1 MKTLSKQLHSINE
14 IQSAQQTDVMFPNKL
29 NPEVVSL
36 LNQRL
41 GDEYTAHYFYRNASN
56 WCMDKAYQKAGAFF
70 AAEAASELTHAEKI
84 QTYLVGWNIV
94 PIIPPVKMI
103 PSFMTLIDVV
113 NKAYSLEYNLLTKY
127 NVDSSMIF
135 SVDLNTFD
143 FLQELRTIQNA
154 AVAEYSDLLNAAQ
167 LVNVENNFEVLYY
180 EGKYFKG

>member
-1 MKTLSKQLHSINE
+1 MEQVKKKKVNLNEVQSAMQSDILSPRTLS
-14 IQSAQQTDVMFPNKL
+14 
-29 NPEVVSL
+29 PEVAEL
-36 LNQRL
+36 LVERL

-56 WCMDKAYQKAGAFF
+56 WCLDKGYVNAGAYF
-70 AAEAASELTHAEKI
+70 AAEAESELTHAGLL

-94 PIIPPVKMI
+94 PVIPPVKMV
-103 PSFMTLIDVV
+103 PSFLTLIDIV
-113 NKAYSLEYNLLTKY
+113 NKAYVLEYNLLTKY
-127 NVDSSMIF
+127 NNNSSMIF
-135 SVDLNTFD
+135 TVDLNTFD

>member
-1 MKTLSKQLHSINE
+1 METKKRNLNE
-14 IQSAQQTDVMFPNKL
+14 IQSAIQSDVLSPRTL
-29 NPEVVSL
+29 SPEVAEL
-36 LNQRL
+36 LMERL

-56 WCMDKAYQKAGAFF
+56 WCSDKAYMKAAAFF
-70 AAEAASELTHAEKI
+70 AAEATSELAHAEKI

-103 PSFMTLIDVV
+103 PLFSTLIDVV
-113 NKAYSLEYNLLTKY
+113 NKAYTLEYNLLNKY
-127 NVDSSMIF
+127 NADSSMIF
-135 SVDLNTFD
+135 PVDLNTFD
-143 FLQELRTIQNA
+143 FLQELRTIQNT

>member
-1 MKTLSKQLHSINE
+1 MEQVKKRNLNE
-14 IQSAQQTDVMFPNKL
+14 IQSALQTDILSPRTL
-29 NPEVVSL
+29 SPEVAEL
-36 LNQRL
+36 LIERL

-56 WCMDKAYQKAGAFF
+56 WCMDKGYVNAGAFF
-70 AAEAASELTHAEKI
+70 AAEATSELTHAEKI

-94 PIIPPVKMI
+94 PVIPPVKMI
-103 PSFMTLIDVV
+103 PIFSTLIDIV

-135 SVDLNTFD
+135 AVDLNTFD
-143 FLQELRTIQNA
+143 FLQELRTLQNT